1 MDLNLSRKEHEQ
13 KLHKDLI
20 IKAAAQIFAEKGY
33 EKTTLDEVAHL
44 AEFSKGSLYN
54 YFDNKEDLFLTTL
67 EEGIKKLIEQMSM
80 VEQIES
86 SVFGQTKAILSIMV
100 TYFYEN
106 DSFNKHRAFFQM
118 MVNEKR
124 VMACH
129 ASDQFLN
136 RMQKMHK
143 DMTQYFASIFQHGID
158 SGELKKGS
166 AQTYAEVLL
175 GIIHHH
181 IFMVNMELIEFNK
194 KKAKQI
200 FDIFFNGVKAKK

>member
-1 MDLNLSRKEHEQ
+1 MDLILSRKEHEQ

-33 EKTTLDEVAHL
+33 DKTTLDEVAQL

-54 YFDNKEDLFLTTL
+54 YFENKEDLFLTTL
-67 EEGIKKLIEQMSM
+67 EEGIKKLIEQMRM

-86 SVFGQTKAILSIMV
+86 SVFGQTKAILSVMV

-124 VMACH
+124 VMACQ

-136 RMQKMHK
+136 RMQQMHK

-158 SGELKKGS
+158 SGELKDGCS
-166 AQTYAEVLL
+166 QTYAEILL

-181 IFMVNMELIEFNK
+181 IFMVNMELIEFDK
-194 KKAKQI
+194 KKAEQI
-200 FDIFFNGVKAKK
+200 FDVFFNGVKS